1 MTISAEHRTARHS
14 THLDSSLVGS
24 WASKSPVKIVQSKD
38 EFFVPVNTGIACRV
52 AVMRDRGES
61 LKKQH

>member
-1 MTISAEHRTARHS
+1 MMLSAEHRTDQPD

-38 EFFVPVNTGIACRV
+38 ECFVPVNTGIACRV

-61 LKKQH
+61 LKTQH